1 VRLDSREKSAMKAST
16 KVDVIQVLHVDDDT
30 GFLKVARQCLELHG
44 NFVVETASS
53 VDVAKGK
60 MKMKA
65 YDVIV
70 SDYMMP
76 GKDGL
81 QFFKELR
88 QEGDKI
94 PFIIFTGKGREE
106 LAIKALNFG
115 ADGYFNKLGEPETV
129 YGELA
134 HGICQAVKIRKAE
147 EALRESEERYRLL
160 FEQSPIGIGILS
172 LDGVVVDT
180 NRAMRTLT
188 RYSKGELEKINL
200 TELCANPK
208 QMKELIE
215 DLRRHATVVDF
226 SVRLKR
232 KDGTL
237 YKGSL
242 TATRIRIRDKD
253 FLQTT
258 LQGTIEHKRPAEND
272 KTLGKSKV
280 LNVTSELTKD
290 KT

>member
-1 VRLDSREKSAMKAST
+1 MLNSQSTATNEEVDIKPST
-16 KVDVIQVLHVDDDT
+16 KEDPLQVLYVEDDAA
-30 GFLKVARQCLELHG
+30 LSKVAKHCLELHG
-44 NFVVETASS
+44 SFDVDIASC
-53 VDVAKGK
+53 VDVAKEK
-60 MKMKA
+60 MKMKT
-65 YDVIV
+65 YEVIV

-81 QFFKELR
+81 QFLKELR
-88 QEGDKI
+88 QKGDKI
-94 PFIIFTGKGREE
+94 PFIVFTGKGREE
-106 LAIKALNFG
+106 VAIKALNLG
-115 ADGYFNKLGEPETV
+115 ADGYFNKLGDPETV

-134 HGICQAVKIRKAE
+134 HGICQALKIAKGE

-258 LQGTIEHKRPAEND
+258 LQGTIEHKRAAEND
-272 KTLGKSKV
+272 KTL
-280 LNVTSELTKD
+280 
-290 KT
+290 